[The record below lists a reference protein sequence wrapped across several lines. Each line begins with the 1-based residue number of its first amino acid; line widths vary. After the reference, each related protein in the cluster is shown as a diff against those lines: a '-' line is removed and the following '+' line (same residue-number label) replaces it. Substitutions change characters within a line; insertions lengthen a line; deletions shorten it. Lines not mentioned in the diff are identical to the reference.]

1 MITFHVCRLISACFW
16 LPSAL
21 RKYEMEQREA
31 EKKYI
36 EEEEEKRKK
45 LLEPISAEESDV
57 AENNSDKAFV
67 DNEDTGNDDVTKKDK

>member
-1 MITFHVCRLISACFW
+1 
-16 LPSAL
+16 
-21 RKYEMEQREA
+21 MEQRDA

-45 LLEPISAEESDV
+45 ALAAEAIENDDV
-57 AENNSDKAFV
+57 AEKAAFI